1 MCDCFQFLKTLYG
14 EICAK
19 HYEALSTERTET
31 PGVGEH
37 SFSTALIEELLKRAD
52 EPLNTSQLHYRIVT
66 RLRTWAPD
74 RYEEQ
79 REHPVLGVM
88 GEGGRRNDS
97 IRLVFYRKH
106 SVNLIAL
113 WQKFARQLN
122 LWQRGC

>member
-1 MCDCFQFLKTLYG
+1 MLGARFVCNCFQFVKTVYG
-14 EICAK
+14 EICVK
-19 HYEALSTERTET
+19 HYEAFSTERTET

-52 EPLNTSQLHYRIVT
+52 EPFNTSQLHCRIVT
-66 RLRTWAPD
+66 RLRTWALD

-88 GEGGRRNDS
+88 GEGCQPNDS

-106 SVNLIAL
+106 SINLIA
-113 WQKFARQLN
+113 
-122 LWQRGC
+122 